1 MNNVYKIL
9 FIISIITSIITGNIL
24 NFDQVILNSFTK
36 SLKLVFHQGSTIIIW
51 SGFLNVLIKQ
61 PFLER
66 LSKKL
71 LPIIHLI
78 FPNLSFNSHAK
89 KYLITNLIVNL
100 IGIGPAGTSSALQ
113 AIEKL
118 KVENDYFTI
127 MNLTILNTTSLSII
141 PLSLISYRKILNGN
155 VSFRLLICHFLITC
169 FSFIIVIFYNHL
181 LYKRYLKC

>member
-9 FIISIITSIITGNIL
+9 FLISIITSIITGNIF

-36 SLKLVFHQGSTIIIW
+36 SIKLIFNQGSTIIIW
-51 SGFLNVLIKQ
+51 SGFLNVLINQ

-66 LSKKL
+66 LNKKL
-71 LPIIHLI
+71 SPFIHLI
-78 FPNLSFNSHAK
+78 FPNLSFNSDAK
-89 KYLITNLIVNL
+89 KYLISNFIVNL

-155 VSFRLLICHFLITC
+155 VSFKLLICSFLITC
-169 FSFIIVIFYNHL
+169 FSLLIVIFYNHL
-181 LYKRYLKC
+181 LYKKELKC